1 MHMSEKHMSTEGGY
15 NKIYERL
22 DRLTECMDEFRVE
35 LQKIG
40 DYTHGL
46 QLKSIFLPL
55 LMQYDRIMQQNDLD
69 ENPKVRDFAKE
80 LYETL
85 EYIGISKIDRVVGC
99 SFDRKVHKIVTW
111 EHGSGEEPDKVLKI
125 VRDGYML
132 NDFVIRYQE
141 VVIAAAD
148 DQEGGGVVS
157 RNTVAP
163 TAVSQF
169 PPVVSPRDNG
179 KDSTGHAQEVSDGL
193 SVSSMHK
200 SLDLSMGSSSELIS
214 SPIAHSSSPISGV
227 SAGQA
232 PAVNKRSIDNK
243 FTRTHARANI
253 SKPDEATRM
262 VVRTNPKE
270 TQTLMHGARLDP
282 RMVRMTIRP
291 RYQIFRELLVDKIRS
306 FGSWVW
312 KLIRR

>member
-15 NKIYERL
+15 DKIYERL

-35 LQKIG
+35 LQEIG

-69 ENPKVRDFAKE
+69 ENPRVRDFAKE

-179 KDSTGHAQEVSDGL
+179 KDTTGHAQEVSDGL

-214 SPIAHSSSPISGV
+214 SPTAHSSSPIDGV
-227 SAGQA
+227 STGQV
-232 PAVNKRSIDNK
+232 PAVNKRSTGDQL
-243 FTRTHARANI
+243 TRANI
-253 SKPDEATRM
+253 SKPDEVTRA
-262 VVRTNPKE
+262 VVRKNPKE
-270 TQTLMHGARLDP
+270 TQTLKHGARQDL
-282 RMVRMTIRP
+282 RMGRMTTRP

>member
-200 SLDLSMGSSSELIS
+200 SLDLGMGPSSELIS
-214 SPIAHSSSPISGV
+214 SPTAHSSSPIDGV
-227 SAGQA
+227 STGQA
-232 PAVNKRSIDNK
+232 PAVSRRSTGDQL
-243 FTRTHARANI
+243 TRANI
-253 SKPDEATRM
+253 SKPDEVTRA
-262 VVRTNPKE
+262 VVRKNPKE
-270 TQTLMHGARLDP
+270 TQTLKHGARQDL
-282 RMVRMTIRP
+282 RMGRMTTRP

>member
-1 MHMSEKHMSTEGGY
+1 MHMSEDHMSTEGGY
-15 NKIYERL
+15 DEVRERL
-22 DRLTECMDEFRVE
+22 DSLTFLVECMDEK

-40 DYTHGL
+40 DYTHDL
-46 QLKSIFLPL
+46 QLKRISLQL
-55 LMQYDRIMQQNDLD
+55 LLQYDRIMRQSGLD
-69 ENPKVRDFAKE
+69 EDPKVRNFARE

-85 EYIGISKIDRVVGC
+85 EDFGISKIDREVGC
-99 SFDRKVHKIVTW
+99 DFDRKVHKIVAR
-111 EHGSGEEPDKVLKI
+111 ERGSGAEPNKVLKI

-179 KDSTGHAQEVSDGL
+179 KDSTGHALEVSDGPN
-193 SVSSMHK
+193 VGSSHK
-200 SLDLSMGSSSELIS
+200 SPDLSTSTSSELIS
-214 SPIAHSSSPISGV
+214 GPTVHSSSQIGGV
-227 SAGQA
+227 STGQA
-232 PAVNKRSIDNK
+232 PAVNRRSTGDQL
-243 FTRTHARANI
+243 TRANI
-253 SKPDEATRM
+253 SKPGEVTRM
-262 VVRTNPKE
+262 AVRANPKE

-291 RYQIFRELLVDKIRS
+291 RYQIFWELFVDKIRS

-312 KLIRR
+312 KLIRRQNR